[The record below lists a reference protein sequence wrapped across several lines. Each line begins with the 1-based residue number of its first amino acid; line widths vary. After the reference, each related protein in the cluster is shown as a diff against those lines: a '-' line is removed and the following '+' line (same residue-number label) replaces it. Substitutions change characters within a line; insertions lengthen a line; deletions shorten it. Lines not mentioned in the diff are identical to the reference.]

1 MKELSVREMFM
12 NGESAARRLE
22 WFLDVLKA
30 SDCRAPEVA
39 LYVSQAEELKNT
51 RLDPFQRIYFGAE
64 FCERN
69 LPTPESW
76 STVAAM
82 ASGAGLKATLVTPY
96 MTETGLSLLKE
107 LLIHVAAGGVP
118 ESEVVVNDWGAFNFM
133 RRELPALR
141 PVIGRVLI
149 RQKKDPRIV
158 HVDED
163 GMRSYFSMALLD
175 NRNFAEF
182 LVREG
187 AERAELDN
195 PPHGLDI
202 GESENMPRIS
212 LYYPYVFLT
221 TSRQCAPGRCENCRN
236 SKYILRNSLI
246 DRDIVYM
253 GRSQFYINTDLSALC
268 GGKISRLVYQYTL
281 PI

>member
-1 MKELSVREMFM
+1 MKEPGVREMFM
-12 NGESAARRLE
+12 NGENAARRLE

-30 SDCRAPEVA
+30 SECRAPEVA
-39 LYVSQAEELKNT
+39 LYVSQVEELKNIN
-51 RLDPFQRIYFGAE
+51 LGPFHRIYFGAE
-64 FCERN
+64 FCEKN
-69 LPTPESW
+69 LPTPEGW
-76 STVAAM
+76 SAAAAA
-82 ASGAGLKATLVTPY
+82 ASSAGLKATLITPY
-96 MTETGLSLLKE
+96 MTELGLSLLKE
-107 LLIHVAAGGVP
+107 LLLHVAVGDP
-118 ESEVVVNDWGAFNFM
+118 ETEVVVNDWGAFNFI
-133 RRELPALR
+133 RRELPTLR

-158 HVDED
+158 HVDEE
-163 GMRSYFSMALLD
+163 GMRSYFSRALLD
-175 NRNFAEF
+175 NRNFTEF

-187 AERAELDN
+187 ATRAELDN

-202 GESENMPRIS
+202 GVSENMPQIS

-236 SKYILRNSLI
+236 SKYVMRNSLI

-253 GRSQFYINTDLSALC
+253 GRSQFYVNTDLSALC